1 MGRRKMN
8 MKATFSKRRKGL
20 FREAANVSASSGS
33 EMAVIVLSSDNKPYV
48 FGNPSADSVLDRF
61 LSEQDSCTLDLE
73 EVEDEDE
80 DEEEEDDDDDDE
92 GNQEEDDIDDIDM
105 EKLQV
110 LLDKHKPNKHAGVDE
125 LKKYKAYVEGIKKRV
140 ERKMDSLGIKLD
152 NSSEIGYAREE
163 RDQ

>member
-20 FREAANVSASSGS
+20 FREAANVSSSSGS
-33 EMAVIVLSSDNKPYV
+33 EMVVIVLSSENKPYV
-48 FGNPSADSVLDRF
+48 FGNPSVDSVLDRF
-61 LSEQDSCTLDLE
+61 LSEQDSY
-73 EVEDEDE
+73 
-80 DEEEEDDDDDDE
+80 DDHE
-92 GNQEEDDIDDIDM
+92 GNQEEDDIDV

>member
-8 MKATFSKRRKGL
+8 MEATFSKRRKGL

-48 FGNPSADSVLDRF
+48 FGNPSADS
-61 LSEQDSCTLDLE
+61 
-73 EVEDEDE
+73 
-80 DEEEEDDDDDDE
+80 
-92 GNQEEDDIDDIDM
+92 
-105 EKLQV
+105 
-110 LLDKHKPNKHAGVDE
+110 HKPNKHAGVDE

-140 ERKMDSLGIKLD
+140 EGKMDSLGIKLD
-152 NSSEIGYAREE
+152 NSSDIGYAREE